1 MPAATSADAIVAV
14 RRFSRFYT
22 RAIGVLHEGLLGSS
36 LTLTEGR
43 IVYELANRQAPTA
56 TAIGHDLGLDPGYM
70 SRVLKSLE
78 FAGNHRARAEPRRRS
93 PGAAVADCHRSRS
106 L

>member
-1 MPAATSADAIVAV
+1 MPAATSADAIAAV

-22 RAIGVLHEGLLGSS
+22 RAIGVLHEGFLGSS

-43 IVYELANRQAPTA
+43 IVYELANRHAPTA
-56 TAIGHDLGLDPGYM
+56 TVIGHDLGLDPGYM

-78 FAGNHRARAEPRRRS
+78 TRAIIERAPISPTVARRCCR
-93 PGAAVADCHRSRS
+93 
-106 L
+106 